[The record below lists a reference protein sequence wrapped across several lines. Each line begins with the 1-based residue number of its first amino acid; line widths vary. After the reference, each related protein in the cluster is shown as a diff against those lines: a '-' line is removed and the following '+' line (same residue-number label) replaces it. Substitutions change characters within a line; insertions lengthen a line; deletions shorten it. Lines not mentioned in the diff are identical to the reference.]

1 MGRDRD
7 ASSRHKRKRKA
18 ERDYSSDELK
28 ERKRRSNSGSPDI
41 KSHRKQEKSRRI
53 DRESTESPLPTPNNE
68 ESMSIEET
76 NKLRA
81 SLGLAPL
88 EVDDAPKV
96 KESDSGD
103 PGEKVIVEDGMEFV
117 HKAPQHIGDK
127 KRAEEVKEKLQ
138 TMREKRRIYEK
149 VLRAKGLAESDS
161 DEDTAEWV
169 KKNRELEEERKRAE
183 ERAKLLDDMDAE
195 FGIDS
200 LIEDDR
206 KRKVENQKRGEGK
219 QKSGLGGVIVGH
231 AKEDFLE
238 GGETVLVLE
247 DRGVL
252 DDGDEVLVNPNLIEN
267 KRYEKNAE
275 LRRKKD
281 PYQPYADEVDEVGL
295 PKAKGLL
302 PKYDEEIN
310 GEERPMFRLDESGEV
325 DVEKERQEMEVR
337 RNLFMANRRLESLE
351 TQKYKVASEFYTE
364 EEMISFRRPKSKKD
378 GKKMR
383 KRREKIL
390 KADDLI
396 PEESNGDIAKERSTR
411 LAARQPPQFKSA
423 LKKTTSSEPQADG
436 DRLKSA
442 LKVKLEEGELEE
454 VDTKKVRWQ
463 VADTSG
469 VVDLRLLNKL
479 AEKEDEDE
487 SEDEDLVGGVDL
499 TGVVIEDDAEEEL
512 SLQLEKARKIR
523 QAEVKKEEPEVDAAA
538 KVHEMLAEHA
548 IKEEPIDEAK
558 AHEHGVVIDSTMEY
572 CRNLG
577 EIPTYGLAGNRKD
590 AVDVSELRE
599 VKRAEVSD
607 EEDLDVDDV
616 IRKWRQK
623 GRKRQQK
630 GTWMQASTSASA
642 DFGSTSRN
650 RSASEGDVASDDEP
664 YNVLGEERDVT
675 KGMAAML
682 KLAAEKGYLD
692 SGKTRKVNGPSL
704 KHLENKRF
712 SQIEVGKYD
721 IEEKYTKKLERMGT
735 TGTGPVR
742 PFPEKNDYKPDI
754 RITYI
759 DERGREME
767 SKDAFR
773 VLSWK
778 FHGKG
783 PGKKQ
788 IEKRQAKQEK
798 KELMKKMNSMD
809 TPLGTLQK
817 QLKKQEALQA
827 PYIIL
832 SGSGRDTGAPLKK
845 D

>member
-1 MGRDRD
+1 MG
-7 ASSRHKRKRKA
+7 AVV
-18 ERDYSSDELK
+18 LL
-28 ERKRRSNSGSPDI
+28 
-41 KSHRKQEKSRRI
+41 
-53 DRESTESPLPTPNNE
+53 RE
-68 ESMSIEET
+68 
-76 NKLRA
+76 
-81 SLGLAPL
+81 
-88 EVDDAPKV
+88 
-96 KESDSGD
+96 
-103 PGEKVIVEDGMEFV
+103 
-117 HKAPQHIGDK
+117 
-127 KRAEEVKEKLQ
+127 
-138 TMREKRRIYEK
+138 
-149 VLRAKGLAESDS
+149 
-161 DEDTAEWV
+161 
-169 KKNRELEEERKRAE
+169 
-183 ERAKLLDDMDAE
+183 AKLLDDMDAE

-206 KRKVENQKRGEGK
+206 KRKVENQKRREGK

-267 KRYEKNAE
+267 KRHEKNAE

-310 GEERPMFRLDESGEV
+310 GEERPMFRLGDDSDIFLLSDPSDESGEV

-487 SEDEDLVGGVDL
+487 SEDGLFLLFFDRVSFLF
-499 TGVVIEDDAEEEL
+499 
-512 SLQLEKARKIR
+512 
-523 QAEVKKEEPEVDAAA
+523 
-538 KVHEMLAEHA
+538 
-548 IKEEPIDEAK
+548 
-558 AHEHGVVIDSTMEY
+558 
-572 CRNLG
+572 CR
-577 EIPTYGLAGNRKD
+577 
-590 AVDVSELRE
+590 
-599 VKRAEVSD
+599 
-607 EEDLDVDDV
+607 
-616 IRKWRQK
+616 
-623 GRKRQQK
+623 
-630 GTWMQASTSASA
+630 
-642 DFGSTSRN
+642 
-650 RSASEGDVASDDEP
+650 
-664 YNVLGEERDVT
+664 
-675 KGMAAML
+675 
-682 KLAAEKGYLD
+682 
-692 SGKTRKVNGPSL
+692 
-704 KHLENKRF
+704 
-712 SQIEVGKYD
+712 
-721 IEEKYTKKLERMGT
+721 
-735 TGTGPVR
+735 
-742 PFPEKNDYKPDI
+742 
-754 RITYI
+754 
-759 DERGREME
+759 
-767 SKDAFR
+767 
-773 VLSWK
+773 
-778 FHGKG
+778 
-783 PGKKQ
+783 
-788 IEKRQAKQEK
+788 
-798 KELMKKMNSMD
+798 
-809 TPLGTLQK
+809 
-817 QLKKQEALQA
+817 
-827 PYIIL
+827 
-832 SGSGRDTGAPLKK
+832 
-845 D
+845 